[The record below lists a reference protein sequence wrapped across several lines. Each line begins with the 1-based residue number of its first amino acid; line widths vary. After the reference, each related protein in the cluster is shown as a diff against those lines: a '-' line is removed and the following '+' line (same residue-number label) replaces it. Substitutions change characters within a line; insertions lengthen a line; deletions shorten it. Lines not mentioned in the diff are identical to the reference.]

1 MLKMQDLS
9 HLACGFGREVLTDHP
24 TLGYSLYVFKG
35 EARAELFP
43 VLAGKSRAGRRQPL
57 Q

>member
-35 EARAELFP
+35 EARAELF
-43 VLAGKSRAGRRQPL
+43 SSSCREITRRT
-57 Q
+57 